1 MGIPVPVGMEIPV
14 PAGITAGFAGG
25 APKAAGAVVFALD
38 DAKFTVLG
46 TVEKGDSTAAGL
58 AMATGSGMFIV
69 VWLIGVEKDAS
80 DDKPTAIGGPDS
92 S

>member
-1 MGIPVPVGMEIPV
+1 MGLEVGLWFILPISHDGHFGV
-14 PAGITAGFAGG
+14 GVF
-25 APKAAGAVVFALD
+25 VDVDVFALD

-80 DDKPTAIGGPDS
+80 DDKLTIRGPDS